1 VLSPHLWRPRDGVC
15 EACGPPRSDIG
26 SRAKT
31 CQSACSGARFSACRS
46 PCARVVQ
53 IGRSSGGKQRRCF
66 EGLVER
72 PGAGRRDASGDDRR
86 RASGGLCRGLG
97 GARQACDGGRTAG
110 VSPVSVRAGRSRGTL
125 RGAPRRPGRAGA
137 GRSGERTRDPGV
149 GARQGARD
157 AARFRSTAGVSAT
170 RRQRRWVGA
179 FLSGRRA
186 VARAVSS
193 PARSRRARV

>member
-1 VLSPHLWRPRDGVC
+1 MLSRHLWRPRDAVC
-15 EACGPPRSDIG
+15 EPRGPAPIRHWI
-26 SRAKT
+26 SRQDVSE
-31 CQSACSGARFSACRS
+31 CVLGCEFQCEQESVR
-46 PCARVVQ
+46 PVVQ
-53 IGRSSGGKQRRCF
+53 IGRSCGGKRRRCF
-66 EGLVER
+66 EGFVER
-72 PGAGRRDASGDDRR
+72 PGAGRCDASGDDRR

-179 FLSGRRA
+179 FLPGRRA
-186 VARAVSS
+186 VARPVSS
-193 PARSRRARV
+193 PARSRPARV